1 MIASWLLLFGR
12 AQAAGCDVR
21 HAAGEIDSVVD
32 EALLA
37 YATVDQAAFEAA
49 ADRATGMVEC
59 LSEPASPQLV
69 ASLHRLGGIR
79 LLVAGKDDEARRF
92 LVSAIALD
100 PAYVLS
106 DVLAPDG
113 GKLDQLWTQ
122 AKGISKPDREPLAI
136 GGLQARIDGALAA
149 DRPAAGP
156 YLIQVET
163 SGRVAWS
170 DYLVDQAPVV
180 PEAVRS
186 IAATD
191 QAMGLA
197 KPRTAAAAAPMPAP
211 RAPTGSRPAAP
222 APAPVAGGRGKGLLW
237 AGVASGGV
245 AAGLYGTA
253 AASRLS
259 YDRNPSGTTH
269 LVTDAAY
276 LSSIGTAALSGA
288 LLTTFLV
295 TR

>member
-1 MIASWLLLFGR
+1 MIASWLLLAGP
-12 AQAAGCDVR
+12 AQAAECDVR
-21 HAAGEIDSVVD
+21 HAPGEIDSVVD

-37 YATVDQAAFEAA
+37 YATVDQAGFEAA
-49 ADRATGMVEC
+49 AGRAMGMVEC

-79 LLVAGKDDEARRF
+79 LLVAGTDDEARRF
-92 LVSAIALD
+92 LVAAIALD
-100 PAYVLS
+100 PSYELS
-106 DVLAPDG
+106 AVLAPEG

-122 AKGISKPDREPLAI
+122 ASAISKPAREPLAI
-136 GGLQARIDGALAA
+136 GGLKARIDGTLAI
-149 DRPAAGP
+149 DRPYAGP
-156 YLIQVET
+156 YLIQLES

-170 DYLVDQAPVV
+170 DYLVDEAPTV
-180 PEAVRS
+180 PSEIRS
-186 IAATD
+186 IAATE
-191 QAMGLA
+191 QAIGLD
-197 KPRTAAAAAPMPAP
+197 KPRPPTGAAVAPMPAP
-211 RAPTGSRPAAP
+211 TAGRTAAAP
-222 APAPVAGGRGKGLLW
+222 RPEPVSGRGRGLLW

-259 YDRNPSGTTH
+259 YDRNPSSSTH

-276 LSSIGTAALSGA
+276 LSSIGTAVVSGA
-288 LLTTFLV
+288 LLSTFLV